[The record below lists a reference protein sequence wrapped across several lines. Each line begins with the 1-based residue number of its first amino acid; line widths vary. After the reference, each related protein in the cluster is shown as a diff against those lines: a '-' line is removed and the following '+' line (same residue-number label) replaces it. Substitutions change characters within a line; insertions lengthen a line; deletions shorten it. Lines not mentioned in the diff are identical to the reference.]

1 MFNFFVWRYNINMKT
16 ENTIP
21 VAVTVIA
28 VIWITYFSLKTPPA
42 QPAEQRQFIAKTTYS
57 CDGNKTII
65 ATFYRGVNVPVAKPG
80 EPPIPGGSVDLKLS
94 DGRSMTLPQTISG
107 SGVRYANP
115 DESLIFWNKGNGA
128 FIMENNTETYSNCV
142 QR

>member
-1 MFNFFVWRYNINMKT
+1 MKSKDSVP
-16 ENTIP
+16 I
-21 VAVTVIA
+21 AVTVIA

-42 QPAEQRQFIAKTTYS
+42 EQRQFIVTATYS
-57 CDGNKTII
+57 CDGNKTIT
-65 ATFYRGVNVPVAKPG
+65 ASFYRGVNVPVAKPG

-115 DESLIFWNKGNGA
+115 GESLIFWNKGNGA
-128 FIMENNTETYSNCV
+128 FIMENNRETYANCV
-142 QR
+142 QN